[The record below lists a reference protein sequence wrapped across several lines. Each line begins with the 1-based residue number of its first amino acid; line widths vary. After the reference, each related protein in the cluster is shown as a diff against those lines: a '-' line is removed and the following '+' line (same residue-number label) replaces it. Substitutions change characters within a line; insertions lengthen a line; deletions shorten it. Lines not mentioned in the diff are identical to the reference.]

1 MSTISQS
8 KAVVFI
14 VVAIDTYY
22 GLGLV
27 LYMKFFYLL
36 GQNIVF
42 VKYFISQGY
51 RKFFLGALCMPAD
64 MSLSPL

>member
-22 GLGLV
+22 GLD
-27 LYMKFFYLL
+27 F
-36 GQNIVF
+36 
-42 VKYFISQGY
+42 
-51 RKFFLGALCMPAD
+51 GALHGDVLLLRPKYNFCQVFY
-64 MSLSPL
+64 